1 MLNRLNTAES
11 RFSKWFLLVAI
22 LAVTTVIVFMTNQ
35 ITQAQRPDRSEMRD
49 RRGGGMRG
57 PRGGGGGFSPTSLID
72 GSWVDLTFVL
82 KVDNETLIK
91 ARPVYQN
98 SRDALEKAMK
108 EARDSGDFGSM
119 RNAMM
124 EVRESFK
131 SELNKV
137 LTEEQSEKLNALE
150 QKRMERM
157 RDRRPGGRERGR

>member
-1 MLNRLNTAES
+1 MLNRLNTEES
-11 RFSKWFLLVAI
+11 RFSKWFLLVAV
-22 LAVTTVIVFMTNQ
+22 LAVTAVVVFMTNQ

-57 PRGGGGGFSPTSLID
+57 ARGGGGFSPTSLID

-91 ARPVYQN
+91 ARPAYQN

-108 EARDSGDFGSM
+108 KARDSGDFGSM

-137 LTEEQSEKLNALE
+137 LTEEHAEKLNALE

-157 RDRRPGGRERGR
+157 RGRRPGGRERGQ

>member
-57 PRGGGGGFSPTSLID
+57 PRGGGFSPTSLID
-72 GSWVDLTFVL
+72 NSWADLTFVV

-98 SRDALEKAMK
+98 SRDTLEKAMK
-108 EARDSGDFGSM
+108 EARESGDFSSM
-119 RNAMM
+119 RESMM
-124 EVRESFK
+124 AVRESFK
-131 SELNKV
+131 SGLEKV
-137 LTEEQSEKLNALE
+137 LTEEQSAKLDELQ
-150 QKRMERM
+150 QKRRQMQN
-157 RDRRPGGRERGR
+157 RRSGGRQRPQ

>member
-1 MLNRLNTAES
+1 MSNRMNTEGS

-22 LAVTTVIVFMTNQ
+22 LAVATVVVFMTNQ

-57 PRGGGGGFSPTSLID
+57 GRGGGGGFSPTSLID
-72 GSWVDLTFVL
+72 SSWVDLTFVL
-82 KVDNETLIK
+82 KVDNERLVQ

-119 RNAMM
+119 RGTVM
-124 EVRESFK
+124 EVRESFDSDLK
-131 SELNKV
+131 KV
-137 LTEEQSEKLNALE
+137 LTEEQAAKLEELQ

-157 RDRRPGGRERGR
+157 MNRRTGGRGRPQ